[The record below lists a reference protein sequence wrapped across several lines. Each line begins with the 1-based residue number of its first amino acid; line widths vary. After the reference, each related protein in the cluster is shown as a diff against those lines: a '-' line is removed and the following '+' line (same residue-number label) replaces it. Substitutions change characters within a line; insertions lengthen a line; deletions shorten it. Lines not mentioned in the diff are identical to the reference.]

1 MTQNNQESI
10 LPAERRKRI
19 LEHIQQNGSG
29 RIEELA
35 AVLGVSEA
43 TVRRDL
49 SILETDGFVDRT
61 HGGAVLPETSTAFER
76 LYPEKRAIL
85 SEEKQA
91 IGIKAASMISDGETL
106 ILDSGSTTFEI
117 ARNLTFHKNLTI
129 ITYDL
134 FIASSIIYDPS
145 TTVIVTGG
153 VRRDGFNILVG
164 PIAEELLRQVRVNK
178 AFIGADAVDFTQGIT
193 NATFTEVSIKRLI
206 IEAANEVILVADHSK
221 FGKLALAKVCSLDQ
235 VDHIVTDQKVD
246 DSILQGILRL
256 EIPYTVVDTEERNI

>member
-1 MTQNNQESI
+1 MTQNIQESI

-19 LEHIQQNGSG
+19 LEYIQQNGSG

-35 AVLGVSEA
+35 TTLGVSEA

-49 SILETDGFVDRT
+49 SILDTEGFVDRT

-76 LYPEKRAIL
+76 LYPEKRAL
-85 SEEKQA
+85 FSEEKQA
-91 IGIKAASMISDGETL
+91 IGLKAATMVSDGETL

-117 ARNLTFHKNLTI
+117 ARNLIFHKNLTI

-134 FIASSIIYDPS
+134 FIASSFIYDPS

-153 VRRDGFNILVG
+153 VRRDGFNVLIG
-164 PIAEELLRQVRVNK
+164 PIAEELLRQVKVNK

-206 IEAANEVILVADHSK
+206 IEAANEVVLVADHSK
-221 FGKLALAKVCSLDQ
+221 FGKLALAKVCSLNQ
-235 VDHIVTDQKVD
+235 IQHIVTDQKLD
-246 DSILQGILRL
+246 DSILQGIQRL
-256 EIPYTVVDTEERNI
+256 EIPLTIVQAEEKNL